1 MTTGAFAVWMS
12 QHACACA
19 DQRDIHPSATP
30 RKRNTFNTAAK
41 AIRLWPTAVLKGK
54 ELSEGPRKVKG
65 VGASCAKLIDEF
77 IKTGKIEPK

>member
-1 MTTGAFAVWMS
+1 
-12 QHACACA
+12 
-19 DQRDIHPSATP
+19 
-30 RKRNTFNTAAK
+30 
-41 AIRLWPTAVLKGK
+41 VLKGK